1 MFDKDLSRMR
11 WIQRSFTNPNSCQL
25 GSGCSLVGRAVAS
38 DARGPR
44 FVSSHR
50 QTFILDIYL
59 FSVNCIEK
67 TKIKIKEAVNGPFFN
82 SFLFVKARTQK
93 VWLNLAFID
102 IVLRQDEKGVS
113 LFKKKWAIPGL
124 FFVYFQKTSIQ
135 FLQQI
140 NVVKGPSSIQ
150 HWDSNPR
157 PSERES
163 PPITRAPALKKGCKF
178 AIIFRPKTCLV
189 FREMGIRSI
198 VEIVQIV

>member
-113 LFKKKWAIPGL
+113 LFKK
-124 FFVYFQKTSIQ
+124 
-135 FLQQI
+135 
-140 NVVKGPSSIQ
+140 NGPS
-150 HWDSNPR
+150 
-157 PSERES
+157 
-163 PPITRAPALKKGCKF
+163 PASF
-178 AIIFRPKTCLV
+178 SFIFKRHQYNFYNKL
-189 FREMGIRSI
+189 MW
-198 VEIVQIV
+198 